1 MRLVMTT
8 DIIGGP
14 EKIKEYEYY
23 HNHSWPEVVAS
34 LKSIGI
40 QALDIYRLESR
51 LVMIMEVPEGFD
63 KVAQFAKHMKNHPRC
78 GEWEV
83 LMSDYQVAPAGAAVD
98 EKWGEMKR
106 IYSL

>member
-8 DIIGGP
+8 DIGGGL

-40 QALDIYRLESR
+40 ISLDIYRLETR
-51 LVMIMEVPEGFD
+51 LVMIMEVPDGFD
-63 KVAQFAKHMKNHPRC
+63 KVAQFARHMKSHPRC

-83 LMSDYQVAPAGAAVD
+83 LMSDYQVAPAGAVAG
-98 EKWGEMKR
+98 EKWGEMKS